1 MIHISDI
8 TKRIETFLEE
18 KDIAKYKIFV
28 RVNFQIDVYIV
39 APQYEEA
46 LRYQD
51 EFLYLL
57 TEADSDDNNNENKIK
72 PKNEFDLF
80 YINNAKELKLKFYI
94 VRVEE
99 AQEDP
104 YYSSIFANGDVVIDW
119 GPRYRFNSLLGPYEI
134 PETFETSSKRSPVVT
149 FYSYKGG
156 MGRTTTMIAYAI
168 HCAVNSDPAKK
179 KRVVIIDCDLEAPGY
194 LNFFNL
200 KDYDGLVNGKKNG
213 LVEFICDAQFT
224 SHPENLEIADY
235 IINIGNEVNIG
246 KGNSNSFVYDNFENI
261 WLVPAGNLNESYKD
275 FVDGN
280 KNRNDY
286 LEGLAKIN
294 LSSVH
299 SVIGYFNL
307 LFEKI
312 NDTIEPDLILIDS
325 RTGFNDIFGTAAM
338 YLSSCVVGFFGFSR
352 QTQPGLMNLINAYY
366 NSNNNFKLQLVFS
379 ILPEIVDDNWL
390 ETQMG
395 QVREYI
401 NYRSNETK
409 DYPSFSYLK
418 RNALLE
424 KLGSGDEQTDEAFV
438 KFVTNR
444 ENDNYNELFDK
455 IDEQLFEQ
463 KEDPSFVQNQEEI
476 KTKMSDNNP
485 SGVEECVGVTTTSEF
500 SANTPALVL
509 RNVVLRHLKIVL
521 ANVKNFA
528 EDTNIVEEQFFYRDC
543 MKELFDKRK
552 FIIQGYKGT
561 GKTYLYKALADENIS
576 SNIQKWI
583 LSNKQRIDTIGDE
596 EINDTIFLNVL
607 PPNEVAMVFD
617 NINYGGI
624 EQPDYYFNAFWQI
637 YTWNAILLL
646 SEFEN
651 IKNDSKLKEFVL
663 PLVGA
668 GNAKEAYARIDTLIK
683 QGIETQIIIEKD
695 IVRLNEYLQINN
707 KTLFVLYDRLD
718 TCINPLHW
726 NKAVSP
732 LINYWRNNYVS
743 FSNIVPKIFVRTD
756 LFRQIEGTNTA
767 RLENNIIHIEWT
779 IGEVFGYFFK
789 LIFSDKTASDAYWAI
804 AEKIGINENYIK
816 NTKIS
821 FERFPENQFKSMQKG
836 EMNLIIT
843 VFFGKQVNVGA
854 ARLGN
859 PWEYFSKELANA
871 DNTAISLRPFIN
883 TLDKNAVEK
892 ALARTERWVHEIISP
907 EIYASRAVR
916 EETTEQYFNDLT
928 QDAFSKDLLRFKEVI
943 RTSGGEK
950 FRYKALDEKLF
961 EELIDTTYNKIS
973 DGGGSSVVKTTG
985 DLKQLIFANGIMAEK
1000 VTAKGKYY
1008 RFAPIYWYSW
1018 GLANSVL
1025 ENEEKRKIKKDGF
1038 SLIED
1043 EIYEGEIGKNEYGK
1057 KCIFIDRPP
1066 FKLTVSDKGNLDY
1079 EIGSKVRF
1087 EIRIKP
1093 NIKNPGKPFF
1103 DPINVQL
1110 ID

>member
-8 TKRIETFLEE
+8 TKRIDTFLEE
-18 KDIAKYKIFV
+18 KGIEKYKIFV

-46 LRYQD
+46 LGYQD
-51 EFLYLL
+51 EFLSLL
-57 TEADSDDNNNENKIK
+57 TEVDLDDNGNENKIK

-94 VRVEE
+94 IRVEE

-104 YYSSIFANGDVVIDW
+104 YYSSIFTNSDVVIDW
-119 GPRYRFNSLLGPYEI
+119 GPRYRFNSLLEPYEI
-134 PETFETSSKRSPVVT
+134 PETFEKSSKRAPVVT

-168 HCAVNSDPAKK
+168 HSAVNSNPSKK

-200 KDYDGLVNGKKNG
+200 KDYDGLVSGKKNG

-224 SHPENLEIADY
+224 AHPENLEITDY
-235 IINIGNEVNIG
+235 IINIGNEVSIG
-246 KGNSNSFVYDNFENI
+246 KDNSNNFVYDNFENI

-275 FVDGN
+275 YEDGN
-280 KNRNDY
+280 RDRNDY

-294 LSSVH
+294 LSSVQ
-299 SVIGYFNL
+299 SVVGYFNL

-312 NDTIEPDLILIDS
+312 NETIEPDLILIDS
-325 RTGFNDIFGTAAM
+325 RTGFNDIFGTAAL

-366 NSNNNFKLQLVFS
+366 NTHNNFKLQLVFS
-379 ILPEIVDDNWL
+379 ILPEIIDENWL
-390 ETQMG
+390 ETQVG
-395 QVREYI
+395 QVRGYI

-409 DYPSFSYLK
+409 DYPSFSYLR
-418 RNALLE
+418 RNVLLE
-424 KLGSGDEQTDEAFV
+424 KLGSGDEQTEEAFV
-438 KFVTNR
+438 KLVTNR
-444 ENDNYNELFDK
+444 EYDSYNELFDR
-455 IDEQLFEQ
+455 IDEQLFARMEESPL
-463 KEDPSFVQNQEEI
+463 KQNQEGIITE
-476 KTKMSDNNP
+476 TPDTDTSV
-485 SGVEECVGVTTTSEF
+485 VEGITCSSEF
-500 SANTPALVL
+500 SSNTPALVL
-509 RNVVLRHLKIVL
+509 RNVVLRHLKRVL
-521 ANVKNFA
+521 ADVKNFA
-528 EDTNIVEEQFFYRDC
+528 EDTKIVEEQFFYRDC
-543 MKELFDKRK
+543 MKELFDKKK

-561 GKTYLYKALADENIS
+561 GKTYLYKALANEKIS
-576 SNIQKWI
+576 TNIQKWI
-583 LSNKQRIDTIGDE
+583 LSDNQKNNTVGDE
-596 EINDTIFLNVL
+596 EIKDTIFLNVL
-607 PPNEVAMVFD
+607 PPNEVSMVFD
-617 NINYGGI
+617 NINYGSVD
-624 EQPDYYFNAFWQI
+624 EPEYYFNVFWQI

-646 SEFEN
+646 PEFES
-651 IKNDSKLKEFVL
+651 IKNESKLKDFVL

-668 GNAKEAYARIDTLIK
+668 GNAKEAYARINTLIK
-683 QGIETQIIIEKD
+683 QGVDTQIIIEKD
-695 IVRLNEYLQINN
+695 IIKLNDYLRASN

-732 LINYWRNNYVS
+732 LINYWRNNHVS

-789 LIFSDKTASDAYWAI
+789 LIFSDKTASDAYWTI

-821 FERFPENQFKSMQKG
+821 FEKFPENQFKSMQKG

-854 ARLGN
+854 ARLGD
-859 PWEYFSKELANA
+859 PWAYFGNELANA

-892 ALARTERWVHEIISP
+892 ALAKTERWVHEIISP

-916 EETTEQYFNDLT
+916 EKTTEQYFYDLT

-943 RTSGGEK
+943 RSSNGK
-950 FRYKALDEKLF
+950 KYQYKSLDETLF
-961 EELIDTTYNKIS
+961 DELIETTYGKIC
-973 DGGGSSVVKTTG
+973 DGGGSSVVKSTG

-1000 VTAKGKYY
+1000 ITTKGKYY

-1025 ENEEKRKIKKDGF
+1025 ENEEKRRMKKDGY

-1043 EIYEGEIGKNEYGK
+1043 EIYEGEIGINEYGR

-1066 FKLTVSDKGNLDY
+1066 FKLVYDNSVHDY
-1079 EIGSKVRF
+1079 EIGSKVQF

-1093 NIKNPGKPFF
+1093 NLKNPSKPFF
-1103 DPINVQL
+1103 DAINIQL
-1110 ID
+1110 IG